1 MKNALRIFKRDFK
14 NIVTNWVALV
24 VVIGLMIL
32 PSLYAWFNV
41 RAMWDPYG
49 STQGIKVAVVNE
61 DAGATVGDKEINVG
75 DEIVKKLKENDK
87 IGWQF
92 VDREQAQNGV
102 RMGDYYASMIVPKD
116 FSENLIS
123 ITTGKIVEP
132 TLEYTVNEKTNSVA
146 PKITDK
152 GIGTVKDQVS
162 QQVVHTVDGI
172 IFSALNKVGVEVTNS
187 KPDIRKI
194 IDSIYKL
201 DEQVPQ
207 IEELVNKAYDGTIS
221 IDEMVNKING
231 LIPTLE
237 DTINKSQDVLV
248 TSRDYLDKSKIALNK
263 LAPIIKD
270 DLVVFENTI
279 SGINGLLNSIDE
291 NITPENFKALLTGV
305 KVKVESVNNSLNS
318 LINLLKS
325 INKLLH
331 RKDLSA
337 AIEKLSNIQAEAN
350 KILELINFGIENGYT
365 GEFKEKLKV
374 INEKIATIDT
384 VLKGIIDNYDTTIK
398 PALDAGMA
406 QLDDISDNALV
417 LVDEA
422 KNSIPNMKNI
432 LALVG
437 KGANI
442 GNEEL
447 KVIKEKLPTYKEKL
461 HGYVEKIKGLD
472 DNEKLDKLL
481 DLITGDANKQSEFL
495 SSPIK
500 IDETKMFP
508 VPNYGSGMV
517 PFFSTLSIWIGSLLL
532 VSLFTTHA
540 KKFDDGTEIKPYEE
554 FLGKYIFFVIMAI
567 IQAVIIN
574 LGNIYMLKA
583 HVVNKGLFIGFGVLI
598 SITFITIVY
607 SLVSLLR
614 NVGKAIAVV
623 LLVIQIAASGGTFPI
638 EVMPEFFQKIHPL
651 LPFKYAIGGLREAV
665 GGVVPEL
672 LTRDTKVL
680 LGFFVAFLLIG
691 LFGKKYFNKFIN
703 RFTKKLEESE
713 IVGH

>member
-248 TSRDYLDKSKIALNK
+248 TSRDYLDKSKNALNK

-374 INEKIATIDT
+374 INEKIGTIDT

-554 FLGKYIFFVIMAI
+554 FLGKYIFFVSMAI

-680 LGFFVAFLLIG
+680 LGFFIVFLLIG